1 MVAIGL
7 SAHAFTAYTT
17 IDRINQNAK
26 LNTANVVILFQDLAT
41 NGARVPLGVES
52 SSRATYARALTQYIL
67 DGTGICLGLALAI
80 AGLFIR
86 LNR

>member
-1 MVAIGL
+1 MGL
-7 SAHAFTAYTT
+7 SVHAVSAYST

-26 LNTANVVILFQDLAT
+26 LATPNVVLLFQDLAT
-41 NGARVPLGVES
+41 NGARVPPAVES
-52 SSRATYARALTQYIL
+52 SSRSTYTRALTQYVL

-80 AGLFIR
+80 GGLFVR